1 MVTITNGEITTQ
13 VTQGE
18 KYKFYKGQDFTVVSN
33 NNNEWEDEENG
44 NENE

>member
-13 VTQGE
+13 VTQGA
-18 KYKFYKGQDFTVVSN
+18 YDTFYKGQGFAVVSN